1 MPRLNFMPGLFH
13 DGEGTDQG
21 AKTQK
26 TVVLGGRVIPY
37 ELERKQV
44 KNINL
49 RIRPDGSVH
58 VSASRRHTSKQIEA
72 LFTANEQM
80 ILRSLDKAELLRE
93 KASSIKQVSRAAEGK
108 LCEAVIS
115 GFCRKY
121 YPSFAAA
128 CKGRMPEIRYRRMK
142 SRWGSCA
149 PKPGV
154 LTFNTRLAYV
164 PEQCTEY
171 VVVHEF
177 CHFLYPNHS
186 AKFYAAVAALLPD
199 WKSRRE
205 ELRKYEGLMA

>member
-1 MPRLNFMPGLFH
+1 MPGLFH
-13 DGEGTDQG
+13 NGKETDPHE
-21 AKTQK
+21 KTRK
-26 TVVLGGRVIPY
+26 TVVLGGREVSY
-37 ELERKQV
+37 ELERKRV

-58 VSASRRHTSKQIEA
+58 VSASARHTIRQIEA

-80 ILRSLDKAELLRE
+80 ILRSLERAEILRE
-93 KASSIKQVSRAAEGK
+93 KASTIRQVSRAAEGK
-108 LCEAVIS
+108 LCEAVITDL
-115 GFCRKY
+115 CRRY
-121 YPSFAAA
+121 YPAFAAA
-128 CKGRMPEIRYRRMK
+128 CKGGIPEIRYRRMK

-149 PKPGV
+149 PKTGV

-164 PEQCTEY
+164 PGQCTEY

-186 AKFYAAVAALLPD
+186 GKFYAAVAALLPD

-205 ELRKYEGLMA
+205 ELRKYEGLLV

>member
-128 CKGRMPEIRYRRMK
+128 CKGCMPENAK
-142 SRWGSCA
+142 SNMGEIWEVISG
-149 PKPGV
+149 
-154 LTFNTRLAYV
+154 
-164 PEQCTEY
+164 
-171 VVVHEF
+171 
-177 CHFLYPNHS
+177 
-186 AKFYAAVAALLPD
+186 
-199 WKSRRE
+199 
-205 ELRKYEGLMA
+205 